1 MCSSL
6 SSSFVRS
13 FVRCCSGKF
22 GYRRLFFSGGPY
34 KSQSSSSVRVIT
46 SLLRSGPPCRV
57 RSFSFVVT
65 GGIIWQRVLAKGPA
79 AAAAAAQL
87 TIVLN
92 SIISIPFN
100 LIMLRN
106 WTFVAQL
113 LRLKHSNKMWRYGLA
128 CAVRNR
134 KASANSL
141 AIRRYYHRR
150 RRRRSSSFS
159 FPLVKESELG
169 IYK

>member
-13 FVRCCSGKF
+13 LLLWKI
-22 GYRRLFFSGGPY
+22 RLPTSFLFWRPVQKPIVVVGACY
-34 KSQSSSSVRVIT
+34 YISSS
-46 SLLRSGPPCRV
+46 LWAPLPCPFV
-57 RSFSFVVT
+57 LSFVVT
-65 GGIIWQRVLAKGPA
+65 GGIIWQRVLAKGP